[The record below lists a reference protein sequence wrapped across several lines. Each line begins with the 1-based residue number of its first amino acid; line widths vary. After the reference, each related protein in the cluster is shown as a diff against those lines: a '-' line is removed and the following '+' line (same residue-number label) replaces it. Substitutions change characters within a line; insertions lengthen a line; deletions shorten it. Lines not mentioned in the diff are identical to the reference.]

1 MNKANKKI
9 TCPRCYSHKLY
20 KFGKDKEGNQKYQC
34 KECKRQFAPS
44 ATPKERQL
52 KDYPRCPVCNK
63 GTFIHHNYSNYIN
76 YRCNDKKCNH
86 SFFVAKP
93 TAIDP
98 SSNTTIQGKLNFK
111 GMRFPIHIILMALD
125 LYFLNE
131 SSTRRISQYLF
142 RTFNVKVSHVT
153 IASWTKKFAAYF
165 KLKSDNLFYN
175 IDLSDSDEWHA
186 DETVVFIN
194 GKKHYLWLVIDSESR
209 LIISYHLSPYRDAKQ
224 AFSLFNDAKKLGSPR
239 AIVTDRLPSYNIPIK
254 SVFQDTLHIK
264 VQSFKDDISNNII
277 ESFNKTFK
285 SWYKGLKGFNSF
297 DSANKLISVFIFH
310 YNFIRNHSSLRSLT
324 PAEVSGINYSVK
336 AKNNWLLTA

>member
-1 MNKANKKI
+1 M
-9 TCPRCYSHKLY
+9 
-20 KFGKDKEGNQKYQC
+20 
-34 KECKRQFAPS
+34 
-44 ATPKERQL
+44 
-52 KDYPRCPVCNK
+52 
-63 GTFIHHNYSNYIN
+63 
-76 YRCNDKKCNH
+76 
-86 SFFVAKP
+86 AKP
-93 TAIDP
+93 TAISP
-98 SSNTTIQGKLNFK
+98 SSNTHLQGKLDFK
-111 GMRFPIHIILMALD
+111 GMRFPIHIILMALN

-131 SSTRRISQYLF
+131 SSTRHISQCLL
-142 RTFNVKVSHVT
+142 RIFNVKVSHVT
-153 IASWTKKFAAYF
+153 ISNWTKKFASYF
-165 KLKSDNLFYN
+165 KLKSDKLLYN
-175 IDLSDSDEWHA
+175 IDLSDSDKWHA

-310 YNFIRNHSSLRSLT
+310 YNFIRNHSSLRGLT

-336 AKNNWLLTA
+336 AKNNWLLAA